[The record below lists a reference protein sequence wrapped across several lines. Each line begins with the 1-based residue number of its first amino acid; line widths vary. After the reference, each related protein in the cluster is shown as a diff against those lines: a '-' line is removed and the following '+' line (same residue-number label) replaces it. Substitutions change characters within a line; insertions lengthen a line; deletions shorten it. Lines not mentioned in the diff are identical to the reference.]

1 MNAPGD
7 DDGASRSAIGGRP
20 ALLAARLQ
28 LLVAARYRIA
38 LHLPALEPGDYASAD
53 ELAEL
58 RRIATSGR
66 HADIRLLLHDAD
78 AALREGH
85 PLVALFQRCSSAF
98 QVRTPVEDVD
108 RQCASAWLT
117 TDTGGY
123 LFRPDSSVPAGRMAL
138 VDRAAQRPLEQR
150 FDDIWERSAR
160 AGAWYRLDL

>member
-1 MNAPGD
+1 MNAPGAD
-7 DDGASRSAIGGRP
+7 DDAERRAIGDRP
-20 ALLAARLQ
+20 ALLVARLQ
-28 LLVAARYRIA
+28 LLAAARYRIA
-38 LHLPALEPGDYASAD
+38 LHVPVLESTDYASAD

-66 HADIRLLLHDAD
+66 HADIRLLLHDPD
-78 AALREGH
+78 AALRAGH

-117 TDTGGY
+117 TDAGGY
-123 LFRPDSSVPAGRMAL
+123 LFRPDGNAPQGRMAL
-138 VDRAAQRPLEQR
+138 ADRAAQRPLEQQ

-160 AGAWYRLDL
+160 VGAWYRLDL

>member
-1 MNAPGD
+1 MSAPVA
-7 DDGASRSAIGGRP
+7 DDGAARRAIGDRS

-28 LLVAARYRIA
+28 LLAAARYRIA
-38 LHLPALEPGDYASAD
+38 LHLPALEPSDYASAD
-53 ELAEL
+53 ELTEL

-66 HADIRLLLHDAD
+66 HADIRLLLHDPD

-108 RQCASAWLT
+108 RQCASAWLL

-123 LFRPDSSVPAGRMAL
+123 LFRADAGVPQGRMAL
-138 VDRAAQRPLEQR
+138 ADRAAQRPLQQQ
-150 FDDIWERSAR
+150 FDDIWERSAQVS
-160 AGAWYRLDL
+160 AWYRLDL